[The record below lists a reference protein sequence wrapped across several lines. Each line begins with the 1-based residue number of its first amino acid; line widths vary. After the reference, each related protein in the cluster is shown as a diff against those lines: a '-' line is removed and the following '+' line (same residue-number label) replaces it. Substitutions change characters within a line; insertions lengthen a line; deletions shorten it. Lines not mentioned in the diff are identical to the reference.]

1 MKIDIDG
8 LSEAELIEL
17 NHKVVARLRFLREMR
32 SHAAMLDFRIG
43 EKVRFHPDGNPEL
56 TGTITKY
63 NKRTVTVI
71 TDSGQHWNVSPA
83 LLKRAAAGP
92 RRASDS
98 TDVQIFDRD
107 ISN

>member
-8 LSEAELIEL
+8 LSEDELIEL

-32 SHAAMLDFRIG
+32 SHAAMLDFRLG
-43 EKVRFHPDGNPEL
+43 EKVRFHPDGHPEL

-71 TDSGQHWNVSPA
+71 TEGGQHWNVAPGF
-83 LLKRAAAGP
+83 LKKAAAAQQ
-92 RRASDS
+92 RASGS
-98 TDVQIFDRD
+98 AVVQIFDHEK
-107 ISN
+107 

>member
-8 LSEAELIEL
+8 LSEDELIQL

-32 SHAAMLDFRIG
+32 SHATMLDFRIG
-43 EKVRFHPDGNPEL
+43 EKVRFHPDGHPEL

-71 TDSGQHWNVSPA
+71 TEGGQHWNVSPGF
-83 LLKRAAAGP
+83 LKKAGAQQAP
-92 RRASDS
+92 GSVV
-98 TDVQIFDRD
+98 VQIFDHEKSRE
-107 ISN
+107 